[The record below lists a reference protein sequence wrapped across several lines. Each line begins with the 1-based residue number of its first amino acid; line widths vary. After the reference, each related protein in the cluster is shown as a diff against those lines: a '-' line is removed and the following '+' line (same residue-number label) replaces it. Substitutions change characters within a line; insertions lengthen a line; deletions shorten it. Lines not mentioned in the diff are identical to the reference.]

1 MSNNKLH
8 AIGIMSGTSL
18 DGIDVSYVSSD
29 GKSRFTHNCSSLF
42 KFRNSTRK
50 SLHNLVNNFTKNK
63 NSISNIS
70 DCENLISEDYVNAI
84 RKFIKSKN
92 IKKVDL
98 IALHGQT
105 IYHSSKNKSSIQ
117 LCNSSYIAKKTNC
130 IIVNDFRQKDLLNG
144 GEGAPL
150 VPIFHRLLIN
160 KLKLKKPCSFINIGG
175 ISNISILDNRGKLTA
190 YDIGPGMCLLDQ
202 FIYLKKKQMYDKN
215 GLYSSRGK
223 VNKYILKQL
232 QNDKFFKKNPPKS
245 LDRKYFSFNSV
256 LKINFYDACA
266 TLSAFTAYAIINDLK
281 KINNQIIILSGGGT
295 KNKFILNLI
304 KENFDNRVILID
316 EIYGD
321 TKFIESQAF
330 AYLGI
335 RRVKNLPL
343 SFPGTTGVK
352 NPITGGKLTK
362 LPIF

>member
-29 GKSRFTHNCSSLF
+29 GKSIFTHNCSSLF
-42 KFRNSTRK
+42 KFRDSTRK

-70 DCENLISEDYVNAI
+70 DCENLVSEDYVNAI
-84 RKFIKSKN
+84 RKFIISKN

-117 LCNSSYIAKKTNC
+117 LCNSSYIAEKTNS
-130 IIVNDFRQKDLLNG
+130 IIVTDFRQKDLLNG

-150 VPIFHRLLIN
+150 VPIFHKLLIN

-175 ISNISILDNRGKLTA
+175 ISNISILNNRGKLTA
-190 YDIGPGMCLLDQ
+190 HDIGPGMCLLDQ
-202 FIYLKKKQMYDKN
+202 FVYFKKKQMYDKN
-215 GLYSSRGK
+215 GEYSSRGK
-223 VNKYILKQL
+223 INKSILSQL
-232 QNDKFFKKNPPKS
+232 LNNKFFKKNPPKS
-245 LDRKYFSFNSV
+245 LDRNYFSFNSV

-281 KINNQIIILSGGGT
+281 KIDNQIIILSGGGT

-304 KENFDNRVILID
+304 KENFGNRVILID

-321 TKFIESQAF
+321 AKFIESQAF

-335 RRVKNLPL
+335 RRVKNLPI

-352 NPITGGKLTK
+352 NPLAGGKITK
-362 LPIF
+362 LSIF

>member
-18 DGIDVSYVSSD
+18 DGIDISYVSSD

-42 KFRNSTRK
+42 KFRDSTRK
-50 SLHNLVNNFTKNK
+50 SLQNLVNNFTKNK

-70 DCENLISEDYVNAI
+70 DCENLVSEDYVNAI
-84 RKFIKSKN
+84 RKFKKSKN

-117 LCNSSYIAKKTNC
+117 LCNSSYIAEKTNS
-130 IIVNDFRQKDLLNG
+130 IIVTDFRQKDLLNG

-150 VPIFHRLLIN
+150 VPIFHKLLIN

-175 ISNISILDNRGKLTA
+175 ISNISILNNRGKLLA
-190 YDIGPGMCLLDQ
+190 HDIGPGMCLLDQ
-202 FIYLKKKQMYDKN
+202 FVYFKKKQMYDKN
-215 GLYSSRGK
+215 GEYSSRGK
-223 VNKYILKQL
+223 INKNILRQF
-232 QNDKFFKKNPPKS
+232 QNDKFLKKIPPKS

-281 KINNQIIILSGGGT
+281 KIDNQIIILSGGGT

-304 KENFDNRVILID
+304 KENFGNRVFLID

-321 TKFIESQAF
+321 AKFIESQAF

-335 RRVKNLPL
+335 RRVKNLPM

-352 NPITGGKLTK
+352 NPLTGGKITK
-362 LPIF
+362 LSIF

>member
-29 GKSRFTHNCSSLF
+29 GKSIFTHNCSSLF
-42 KFRNSTRK
+42 KFRVTTRK
-50 SLHNLVNNFTKNK
+50 SLHSLVSNFKKNK
-63 NSISNIS
+63 NSISSIS
-70 DCENLISEDYVNAI
+70 LCENLVSEDYVDAI
-84 RKFIKSKN
+84 RKFIKSNK
-92 IKKVDL
+92 ISKVDL

-105 IYHSSKNKSSIQ
+105 IFHSSKNKSSIQ
-117 LCNSSYIAKKTNC
+117 LCNSSYIAEKTNKT
-130 IIVNDFRQKDLLNG
+130 IVTDFRQDDLLNG

-150 VPIFHRLLIN
+150 VPIFHKLLIN

-190 YDIGPGMCLLDQ
+190 HDIGPGMCLLDQ
-202 FIYLKKKQMYDKN
+202 FVHFKKNKPYDNN
-215 GLYSSRGK
+215 GVYSSRGK
-223 VNKYILKQL
+223 INKSILSQL
-232 QNDKFFKKNPPKS
+232 LNDKYFKKNPPKS
-245 LDRKYFSFNSV
+245 LDRNYFSFNSV

-266 TLSAFTAYAIINDLK
+266 TLSAFTAYAIIDNLK
-281 KINNQIIILSGGGT
+281 KIDNQKIILSGGGV

-304 KENFDNRVILID
+304 KENFGNKVISID

-321 TKFIESQAF
+321 AKYIESQAF

-335 RRVKNLPL
+335 RRVKNLPI

-352 NPITGGKLTK
+352 KSITGGKITK
-362 LPIF
+362 LSIF

>member
-29 GKSRFTHNCSSLF
+29 GKSIFTHNCSSLF
-42 KFRNSTRK
+42 KFRDSTRK

-70 DCENLISEDYVNAI
+70 DCENLVSEDYVNAI

-105 IYHSSKNKSSIQ
+105 IFHSSKNKSSIQ
-117 LCNSSYIAKKTNC
+117 LCNSSYIAKKTNSL
-130 IIVNDFRQKDLLNG
+130 IVTDFRQKDLLNG

-150 VPIFHRLLIN
+150 VPIFHKLLIN

-202 FIYLKKKQMYDKN
+202 LVFLKKKQPFDNN
-215 GLYSSRGK
+215 GMYSSQGK
-223 VNKYILKQL
+223 INNNILRQL
-232 QNDKFFKKNPPKS
+232 QNDKFFKKKPPKS
-245 LDRKYFSFNSV
+245 LDRNYFSLNKV

-281 KINNQIIILSGGGT
+281 KIENQKIIISGGGT

-304 KENFDNRVILID
+304 KENLGNRVISVD

-321 TKFIESQAF
+321 AKFIESQAF

-335 RRVKNLPL
+335 RRIKNLPISL
-343 SFPGTTGVK
+343 PGTTGVK
-352 NPITGGKLTK
+352 SPITGGKIT
-362 LPIF
+362 

>member
-29 GKSRFTHNCSSLF
+29 GKSTFTHICSSLF
-42 KFRNSTRK
+42 KFRDSTRK
-50 SLHNLVNNFTKNK
+50 SLDALVNNFTKNK
-63 NSISNIS
+63 YSISNIR
-70 DCENLISEDYVNAI
+70 DCENLVSEDYVNAI

-98 IALHGQT
+98 ISLHGQT
-105 IYHSSKNKSSIQ
+105 IFHSSKNKSSIQ
-117 LCNSSYIAKKTNC
+117 LCNSSYIAEKTNRT
-130 IIVNDFRQKDLLNG
+130 IVNDFRQEDLLNG

-150 VPIFHRLLIN
+150 VPIFHKLLIN
-160 KLKLKKPCSFINIGG
+160 KLKLKKPSSFINIGG
-175 ISNISILDNRGKLTA
+175 ISNISILDKRGRLKA

-202 FIYLKKKQMYDKN
+202 FVFFKKKQFYDNN
-215 GLYSSRGK
+215 GVYSSRGK
-223 VNKYILKQL
+223 INEFILRQL
-232 QNDKFFKKNPPKS
+232 LNDKFFKKNPPKS
-245 LDRKYFSFNSV
+245 LDRNYFSFNSV

-266 TLSAFTAYAIINDLK
+266 TLSAFTAYAIINNLK
-281 KINNQIIILSGGGT
+281 KIDNQKIILSGGGV

-304 KENFDNRVILID
+304 KKNLGNRVILID
-316 EIYGD
+316 EIYSD
-321 TKFIESQAF
+321 SKFIESQAF

-335 RRVKNLPL
+335 RKVKNLPI

-352 NPITGGKLTK
+352 SPIVGGKINK
-362 LPIF
+362 LSIF

>member
-18 DGIDVSYVSSD
+18 DGIDISYVSSD

-42 KFRNSTRK
+42 KFRDSTSK
-50 SLHNLVNNFTKNK
+50 SLQNLVNNFTKNK

-70 DCENLISEDYVNAI
+70 DCENLVSEDYVNAI
-84 RKFIKSKN
+84 RKFKKSRN

-117 LCNSSYIAKKTNC
+117 LCNSSYIAEKTNS
-130 IIVNDFRQKDLLNG
+130 IIVTDFRQKDLLNG

-150 VPIFHRLLIN
+150 VPIFHKLLIN

-175 ISNISILDNRGKLTA
+175 ISNISILNNRGKLTA
-190 YDIGPGMCLLDQ
+190 HDIGPGMCLLDQ
-202 FIYLKKKQMYDKN
+202 FVYFKKKQMYDKN
-215 GLYSSRGK
+215 GKYSSRGK
-223 VNKYILKQL
+223 VNKNILRQF
-232 QNDKFFKKNPPKS
+232 QNDKFLKKNPPKS

-281 KINNQIIILSGGGT
+281 KIDSQIIILSGGGT

-304 KENFDNRVILID
+304 KENFGNRVILID

-321 TKFIESQAF
+321 AKFIESQAF

-335 RRVKNLPL
+335 RRVKNLPI
-343 SFPGTTGVK
+343 SFPGTTGAYS
-352 NPITGGKLTK
+352 PITGGKIT
-362 LPIF
+362 

>member
-29 GKSRFTHNCSSLF
+29 GKSIFTHNCSSLF
-42 KFRNSTRK
+42 KFRDSTRK
-50 SLHNLVNNFTKNK
+50 SLYNLVNNFTKNK
-63 NSISNIS
+63 KSISNIS
-70 DCENLISEDYVNAI
+70 DCENLVSEDYVNAI
-84 RKFIKSKN
+84 RKFIISKN

-117 LCNSSYIAKKTNC
+117 LCNSSYIAEKTNS
-130 IIVNDFRQKDLLNG
+130 IIVTDFRQDDLLNG

-150 VPIFHRLLIN
+150 VPIFHKLLIN
-160 KLKLKKPCSFINIGG
+160 KLKLKKPSSFINIGG
-175 ISNISILDNRGKLTA
+175 ISNISLLDQRGRLTA
-190 YDIGPGMCLLDQ
+190 HDIGPGMCLLDQ
-202 FIYLKKKQMYDKN
+202 YVHFKKKQPYDNN
-215 GLYSSRGK
+215 GAYSSRGK
-223 VNKYILKQL
+223 INKSILRQL
-232 QNDKFFKKNPPKS
+232 LNDNFFKKSPPKS
-245 LDRKYFSFNSV
+245 LDRNYFSFNSV

-266 TLSAFTAYAIINDLK
+266 TLSAFTAYAIINNLK
-281 KINNQIIILSGGGT
+281 KIDNQKIILSGGGV

-304 KENFDNRVILID
+304 KENLGNRVISID

-321 TKFIESQAF
+321 AKFIESQAF

-335 RRVKNLPL
+335 RRVKNLPI

-362 LPIF
+362 LPKF

>member
-1 MSNNKLH
+1 MSNNKLY

-29 GKSRFTHNCSSLF
+29 GKSRFTHKCSSFF
-42 KFRNSTRK
+42 KFRESTRK
-50 SLHNLVNNFTKNK
+50 SLHALVNNFTKNK
-63 NSISNIS
+63 NSISRIS
-70 DCENLISEDYVNAI
+70 ECENLVSEDYVNAI

-117 LCNSSYIAKKTNC
+117 LCDSSYIAEKTNS
-130 IIVNDFRQKDLLNG
+130 IIVTDFRQKDLLNG

-150 VPIFHRLLIN
+150 VPIFHKLLIN

-202 FIYLKKKQMYDKN
+202 FVYLKKKQMYDKN
-215 GLYSSRGK
+215 GVYSLRGNI
-223 VNKYILKQL
+223 NKNILRQL
-232 QNDKFFKKNPPKS
+232 QNDKFLKKDPPKS

-256 LKINFYDACA
+256 LKINFYDACS

-281 KINNQIIILSGGGT
+281 KIDNQIIILSGGGT

-304 KENFDNRVILID
+304 KENFGNRVILID
-316 EIYGD
+316 EVYGD
-321 TKFIESQAF
+321 AKFIESQAF

-335 RRVKNLPL
+335 RRIKNLPL

-352 NPITGGKLTK
+352 KPVTGGKINY
-362 LPIF
+362 LPVL

>member
-42 KFRNSTRK
+42 KFRDSTRK
-50 SLHNLVNNFTKNK
+50 SLYNLVNNFTKNK

-70 DCENLISEDYVNAI
+70 DCENLVSEDYVNAI

-117 LCNSSYIAKKTNC
+117 LCNSSYIAEKTNS
-130 IIVNDFRQKDLLNG
+130 IIVTDFRQKDLLNG

-150 VPIFHRLLIN
+150 VPIFHKLLMN

-175 ISNISILDNRGKLTA
+175 ISNISILDTRGKLTA

-202 FIYLKKKQMYDKN
+202 FVYFKKKQMYDN
-215 GLYSSRGK
+215 DGVYSSRGK
-223 VNKYILKQL
+223 INKKILKQL
-232 QNDKFFKKNPPKS
+232 QNDKFLKKNPPKS

-266 TLSAFTAYAIINDLK
+266 TLSAFTAYTIINDLK
-281 KINNQIIILSGGGT
+281 KIDSQIIILSGGGT

-304 KENFDNRVILID
+304 KENFGNRVILID

-321 TKFIESQAF
+321 AKFIESQAF